1 MSSSEEYLDSLLK
14 SLTENTEGTGAEP
27 ADLFSAAETQETPKE
42 ADGGPDGSSDMD
54 DVAAMFAAM
63 GAETPESGEPEPD
76 ASADMAMEN
85 LSLDGSTWSGDPSAD
100 EENEMSADSGFSLDE
115 LSLDGGAL
123 MDEMPLNDGALM
135 DELSLDDG
143 ALMDELSLDD
153 GALMDE
159 MPLDG
164 GLSLDESS
172 LGAEENREE
181 PSAQDDEPIMDD
193 LALEELLGGGFGS
206 EQQAEE
212 DGLSSDSMPSDE
224 GAFMDDAVSLDDAI
238 SLDDAVSLDGAM
250 PSDDDAVSSD
260 EMAPDDIF
268 SLDEFSLGAETM
280 PDEQPSEEEVSGDPD
295 LSELINGSGASDDL
309 SLDDLNLDGLNLDGL
324 GLDAL
329 GLEENGQDDGGNG
342 SEDHFALEETGE
354 EDADLS
360 ALLES
365 MGGDKDLSEINDLL
379 EKSDQGVAV
388 DDSVMSLLDDAG
400 DGSGEEDSVFDF
412 FAGEEEETSDSEEQR
427 EPENIREITQEELEE
442 RASQKTKKQK
452 KKEEKERKKR
462 EKQAR
467 KKKGAGAE
475 GTEEDSEGGLDA
487 LLQKADDAGERPKK
501 KGLSA
506 KLADLLFEEDE
517 SGISG
522 SDDVELALGNLSNE
536 NQELLDELS
545 AEDKKNAKKKEK
557 KEKKK
562 EKKEKKGKKSGKKAP
577 EAAENEEG
585 EGEEQPQ
592 KAKKA
597 KKKKK
602 EKEKAV
608 EEEPKI
614 PEKKLSRKKVMSV
627 FLFCATIAACIVIVT
642 TVLPAQ
648 MEKQEARVA
657 FDQDQYEQVYDLL
670 YGKKLNEE
678 DDILFQKSSVILQM
692 QRKLD
697 SYENYKKLDM
707 QADALDALLDG
718 VVRYQELWE
727 KADQYNVNSEVADI
741 YEQIL
746 DALAD
751 DYGLSESAAE
761 DIIASG
767 DDVTYSQ
774 RVQAVISGET
784 YAGEE
789 EPEGNQDVLPE
800 EEEIIDRL
808 QGTETE

>member
-1 MSSSEEYLDSLLK
+1 
-14 SLTENTEGTGAEP
+14 
-27 ADLFSAAETQETPKE
+27 
-42 ADGGPDGSSDMD
+42 MD
-54 DVAAMFAAM
+54 
-63 GAETPESGEPEPD
+63 
-76 ASADMAMEN
+76 
-85 LSLDGSTWSGDPSAD
+85 
-100 EENEMSADSGFSLDE
+100 EMP
-115 LSLDGGAL
+115 LDGGAL
-123 MDEMPLNDGALM
+123 MDEMP
-135 DELSLDDG
+135 LDDG

-212 DGLSSDSMPSDE
+212 DGLSSD
-224 GAFMDDAVSLDDAI
+224 
-238 SLDDAVSLDGAM
+238 AM

-295 LSELINGSGASDDL
+295 LSELINGSGASNDL
-309 SLDDLNLDGLNLDGL
+309 SLDDLNLDGL

-475 GTEEDSEGGLDA
+475 GAEEDSEGGLDA

-517 SGISG
+517 SGVSG
-522 SDDVELALGNLSNE
+522 SDDVELSLGNLSNE

-557 KEKKK
+557 K
-562 EKKEKKGKKSGKKAP
+562 GKKSGKKAP
-577 EAAENEEG
+577 EAVEDEEG

-784 YAGEE
+784 YAREE

>member
-63 GAETPESGEPEPD
+63 GAETPESGEPD
-76 ASADMAMEN
+76 ASADIAMED
-85 LSLDGSTWSGDPSAD
+85 LSLDGSTWSGDLSSD
-100 EENEMSADSGFSLDE
+100 EGNEVSADSGFSLDE
-115 LSLDGGAL
+115 LSLDDGTLMDEMPLDGGAL
-123 MDEMPLNDGALM
+123 MDEMPLDGGALM
-135 DELSLDDG
+135 DEMPLDDG

-212 DGLSSDSMPSDE
+212 DGLSSD
-224 GAFMDDAVSLDDAI
+224 
-238 SLDDAVSLDGAM
+238 AM

-309 SLDDLNLDGLNLDGL
+309 RLDDLNLDGL

-545 AEDKKNAKKKEK
+545 AEDKKNAKKKE
-557 KEKKK
+557 KK

>member
-63 GAETPESGEPEPD
+63 GAETPESGEPD
-76 ASADMAMEN
+76 ASADIAMED
-85 LSLDGSTWSGDPSAD
+85 LSLDGSTWSGDLSSD
-100 EENEMSADSGFSLDE
+100 EGNEVSADSGFSLDE
-115 LSLDGGAL
+115 LSLDDGTLMDEMPLDGGAL
-123 MDEMPLNDGALM
+123 MDEMPLDGGALM
-135 DELSLDDG
+135 DEMPLDDG

-212 DGLSSDSMPSDE
+212 DGLSSD
-224 GAFMDDAVSLDDAI
+224 
-238 SLDDAVSLDGAM
+238 AM

-309 SLDDLNLDGLNLDGL
+309 RLDDLNLDGL

-545 AEDKKNAKKKEK
+545 AEDKKNAK
-557 KEKKK
+557 
-562 EKKEKKGKKSGKKAP
+562 
-577 EAAENEEG
+577 
-585 EGEEQPQ
+585 
-592 KAKKA
+592 
-597 KKKKK
+597 
-602 EKEKAV
+602 
-608 EEEPKI
+608 
-614 PEKKLSRKKVMSV
+614 
-627 FLFCATIAACIVIVT
+627 
-642 TVLPAQ
+642 
-648 MEKQEARVA
+648 
-657 FDQDQYEQVYDLL
+657 
-670 YGKKLNEE
+670 
-678 DDILFQKSSVILQM
+678 
-692 QRKLD
+692 
-697 SYENYKKLDM
+697 
-707 QADALDALLDG
+707 
-718 VVRYQELWE
+718 
-727 KADQYNVNSEVADI
+727 
-741 YEQIL
+741 
-746 DALAD
+746 
-751 DYGLSESAAE
+751 
-761 DIIASG
+761 
-767 DDVTYSQ
+767 
-774 RVQAVISGET
+774 
-784 YAGEE
+784 
-789 EPEGNQDVLPE
+789 
-800 EEEIIDRL
+800 
-808 QGTETE
+808 

>member
-63 GAETPESGEPEPD
+63 GAETPESGEPD
-76 ASADMAMEN
+76 ASADIAMED
-85 LSLDGSTWSGDPSAD
+85 LSLDGSTWSGDLSSD
-100 EENEMSADSGFSLDE
+100 EGNEVSADSGFSLDE
-115 LSLDGGAL
+115 LSLDDGALMDEMPLDGGAL
-123 MDEMPLNDGALM
+123 MDEMPLDGGALM
-135 DELSLDDG
+135 DEMPLDDG

-212 DGLSSDSMPSDE
+212 DGLSSD
-224 GAFMDDAVSLDDAI
+224 
-238 SLDDAVSLDGAM
+238 AM

-309 SLDDLNLDGLNLDGL
+309 RLDDLNLDGL

-557 KEKKK
+557 KENKK

>member
-63 GAETPESGEPEPD
+63 GAETPESGEPD
-76 ASADMAMEN
+76 ASADIAMED
-85 LSLDGSTWSGDPSAD
+85 LSLDGSTWSGDLSSD
-100 EENEMSADSGFSLDE
+100 EGNEVSADSGFSLDE
-115 LSLDGGAL
+115 LSLDDGALMDEMPLDGGAL
-123 MDEMPLNDGALM
+123 MDEMPLDGGALM
-135 DELSLDDG
+135 DEMPLDDG

-212 DGLSSDSMPSDE
+212 DGLSSD
-224 GAFMDDAVSLDDAI
+224 
-238 SLDDAVSLDGAM
+238 AM

-309 SLDDLNLDGLNLDGL
+309 RLDDLNLDGL

-545 AEDKKNAKKKEK
+545 AEDKKNAK
-557 KEKKK
+557 
-562 EKKEKKGKKSGKKAP
+562 KKEKKGKKSGKKAP